1 MESVTGDAS
10 VVAKT
15 VSSIRR
21 LSCDSL
27 TAALVLR
34 DHLKRIRYQP
44 PSAPDVLKE
53 LRSLEQILED
63 AVDLLNKHN
72 EVSAEDP
79 RLEMSLGR
87 LETDLRD
94 CRNQLND
101 WANDVAL
108 QPSCGN
114 QWNDLFKRIRFY
126 DETAAERCAQ
136 FEQRLQQIEKE
147 VAFVPNEVSD
157 MQPNT
162 ESTPSSSSPYA
173 EKEAQKSDSSDS
185 SKTSIRR
192 YGSGGNSLRQKMLR
206 APSQNPTTPQVCHWS
221 CDALNGIDDAF
232 ECHGSDGY
240 SVCKFC
246 SFKFYWTDDEC
257 FARQGQHLV
266 RRHAFWEL

>member
-114 QWNDLFKRIRFY
+114 QWNDLFKRIRYAGYREVF
-126 DETAAERCAQ
+126 DELSTKLAAHRAVLWLHLTFLGRQ
-136 FEQRLQQIEKE
+136 VLAKRVYG
-147 VAFVPNEVSD
+147 VAF
-157 MQPNT
+157 
-162 ESTPSSSSPYA
+162 
-173 EKEAQKSDSSDS
+173 
-185 SKTSIRR
+185 
-192 YGSGGNSLRQKMLR
+192 
-206 APSQNPTTPQVCHWS
+206 
-221 CDALNGIDDAF
+221 
-232 ECHGSDGY
+232 
-240 SVCKFC
+240 
-246 SFKFYWTDDEC
+246 
-257 FARQGQHLV
+257 
-266 RRHAFWEL
+266 